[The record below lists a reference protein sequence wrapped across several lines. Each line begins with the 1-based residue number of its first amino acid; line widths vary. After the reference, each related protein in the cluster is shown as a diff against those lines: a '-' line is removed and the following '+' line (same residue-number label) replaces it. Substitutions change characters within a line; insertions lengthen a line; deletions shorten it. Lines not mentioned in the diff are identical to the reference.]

1 MQIPVLVT
9 NFISGFVTSQLGF
22 LLLMMVILIIAGCF
36 VDVIALV
43 VIMAPVVLP
52 LLSVYGVNPI
62 HFGIVAVMAS
72 QVGYLSPPFGTN
84 LFVSMKLSK
93 KSFGFVVRGTLP
105 YLIILCIMMLLCVFF
120 PQLSLW
126 LPTHM
131 MG

>member
-1 MQIPVLVT
+1 M
-9 NFISGFVTSQLGF
+9 TSQLGF

-72 QVGYLSPPFGTN
+72 QVGYLI
-84 LFVSMKLSK
+84 
-93 KSFGFVVRGTLP
+93 LP
-105 YLIILCIMMLLCVFF
+105 SAPTC
-120 PQLSLW
+120 SLA
-126 LPTHM
+126 
-131 MG
+131 